1 MKPAN
6 FSKRKLVASAMG
18 LMASKVAPSWY
29 FCFFLVSVQT
39 FTRNSLLISV
49 QIPNILTAVMLS
61 FCLFIAL
68 ALLGLSLPANTTP
81 SPQLKEVGDN
91 FALDDD
97 IIPFDPNY
105 NIATDPYI
113 PTDPLLKAQID
124 GFSVESTNSPSEP
137 FILAQIN
144 DQGVVPNPDNG
155 NDPDIEAG
163 GICRKTKSLFCCKG
177 QYDTKTHKV
186 AQPCKLCTL
195 SASSSPQLLCFCS
208 KPTIHTGL
216 TEEAIFCNHAP
227 LYCCLGLDVGS
238 LSFLPS
244 IE

>member
-6 FSKRKLVASAMG
+6 FSKRKLVALAMG
-18 LMASKVAPSWY
+18 LMASKVAPLWY
-29 FCFFLVSVQT
+29 FCPFLVSVQT

-68 ALLGLSLPANTTP
+68 ALLGLSLPATTAP

-97 IIPFDPNY
+97 IIPFDH

-124 GFSVESTNSPSEP
+124 GFSVESINSPSEP
-137 FILAQIN
+137 VILAQIS
-144 DQGVVPNPDNG
+144 DQGVVPNPDQG
-155 NDPDIEAG
+155 SDPDIEAG
-163 GICRKTKSLFCCKG
+163 GICRKTKSLYCCKG
-177 QYDTKTHKV
+177 RYDSKTQKV

-208 KPTIHTGL
+208 NPTIHTGL

-227 LYCCLGLDVGS
+227 LYCCQGLDVGS